1 MSLSFA
7 LILPEIRQEESVML
21 PIHRNGRIDQCYP
34 FTDFFSGKNRS
45 MLPIHRLI
53 FWEESVVIWD
63 VGFAIITGVAT
74 RTELKQFVKR
84 LEYAGLVGVF
94 DVEAGELPGSRLRD
108 DIRAGNIQVSLAV
121 KGTNRQI
128 ETYKDLAEVHTLIK
142 KTNRN

>member
-1 MSLSFA
+1 
-7 LILPEIRQEESVML
+7 
-21 PIHRNGRIDQCYP
+21 
-34 FTDFFSGKNRS
+34 

-53 FWEESVVIWD
+53 FWEESVVIGD

-108 DIRAGNIQVSLAV
+108 DIKAGNIQVSLAV

-128 ETYKDLAEVHTLIK
+128 ETYKDLAEVHTLLT

>member
-1 MSLSFA
+1 M
-7 LILPEIRQEESVML
+7 EESINATHSQTYFL
-21 PIHRNGRIDQCYP
+21 GRIGGDM
-34 FTDFFSGKNRS
+34 D
-45 MLPIHRLI
+45 L
-53 FWEESVVIWD
+53 
-63 VGFAIITGVAT
+63 GFAIIAGVAT

-108 DIRAGNIQVSLAV
+108 DIKAGNIQVSLAV

-128 ETYKDLAEVHTLIK
+128 ETYKDLAEVHTLIT